1 MQEVRIVGSGCYG
14 HMRNA
19 NMAHFD
25 NSNASKT
32 VVPWLEH
39 TYYVPPKQIIDGKP
53 GKEFEYDPS
62 LSAIPG
68 GKAMPFSLKLGRR
81 ERWYRK

>member
-1 MQEVRIVGSGCYG
+1 MVGSGSFG

-19 NMAHFD
+19 NMADFD

-32 VVPWLEH
+32 VTPWLEH
-39 TYYVPPKQIIDGKP
+39 PYYIPPKQTIDGKP

-62 LSAIPG
+62 LSAIDGETDVPYN
-68 GKAMPFSLKLGRR
+68 LKLGRR
-81 ERWYRK
+81 VRWYRR